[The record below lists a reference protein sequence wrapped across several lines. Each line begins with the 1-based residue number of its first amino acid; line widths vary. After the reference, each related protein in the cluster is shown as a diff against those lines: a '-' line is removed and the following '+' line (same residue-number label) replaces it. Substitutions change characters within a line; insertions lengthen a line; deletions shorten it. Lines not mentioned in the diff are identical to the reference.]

1 MTDMLTETFDFSET
15 PIPTDTP
22 PDLAPPSN
30 YDYSCE
36 TCGKELFYAG
46 KGRHPRFCDEHK
58 TGGKTR
64 GKGTGGNVVLAR
76 QASAVLSQ
84 LNGLITLGL
93 MAPVDAIGLPLPE
106 TASALASA
114 ADGFDEASYNALLTD
129 PALCRAIMRGGG
141 ASGKVALLIAY
152 GMLAVA
158 VVPVGMAEHKER
170 RRLSAVFPDA
180 DFVK

>member
-1 MTDMLTETFDFSET
+1 MSLTEIFDFEQT
-15 PIPTDTP
+15 DIPTAP
-22 PDLAPPSN
+22 PDDIAPPST
-30 YDYSCE
+30 YEWSCE

-76 QASAVLSQ
+76 QAAAVLSQ
-84 LNGLITLGL
+84 LNGLIAMGL
-93 MAPVDAIGLPLPE
+93 LAPVTTIGLPLPQ
-106 TASALASA
+106 TATALAGA
-114 ADGFDEASYNALLTD
+114 AEGFDETAYAALVTD
-129 PALCRAIMRGGG
+129 PALCRLILRGGG

-170 RRLSAVFPDA
+170 RLAADA
-180 DFVK
+180 DRSEI